1 VETEAINTWGVC
13 LSVKQLD
20 GAGRET
26 LPGPMSR
33 PGAAV
38 TTPGCSGQS
47 LAEKARSPIANT
59 VASTCHPPGT
69 GRISP
74 AHRSGRGGRRDP
86 TAA

>member
-1 VETEAINTWGVC
+1 METEAINTWGVC

-26 LPGPMSR
+26 LPGLVSW

-47 LAEKARSPIANT
+47 ARKGQVPERQRCGQRLPPARDRLHL
-59 VASTCHPPGT
+59 STH
-69 GRISP
+69 
-74 AHRSGRGGRRDP
+74 HSGWGRRQAL